1 MGFIKFPDDLTD
13 WAWYGD
19 NNTLIVYVR
28 LRYEAKYRAAD
39 VGNVHLERGQ
49 VLTSVS
55 GLARKCGV
63 TIRQARTALERLKST
78 NKIAINSTPQNSIIT
93 LLDYDCEGA
102 CDKQNDKQT
111 TNQRQAECQTN
122 VKPTTNQ
129 RQTNDTASLLKTD
142 RQISRQAESIRARE
156 PAETPVDVKKKNEP
170 EKRKYAEFVS
180 MTNDEYSS
188 LVTKLGEQ
196 GAKRCIEILDNYK
209 GQSGKTYKCDY
220 RAILNWVVS
229 RYEEEQTKCR
239 PSSQSKPQ
247 GASNSGNPFTDLL
260 RELDEQ
266 EAKEIDVPGYSTDYG
281 NS

>member
-1 MGFIKFPDDLTD
+1 M
-13 WAWYGD
+13 
-19 NNTLIVYVR
+19 
-28 LRYEAKYRAAD
+28 
-39 VGNVHLERGQ
+39 
-49 VLTSVS
+49 S
-55 GLARKCGV
+55 
-63 TIRQARTALERLKST
+63 
-78 NKIAINSTPQNSIIT
+78 
-93 LLDYDCEGA
+93 
-102 CDKQNDKQT
+102 
-111 TNQRQAECQTN
+111 
-122 VKPTTNQ
+122 NQ

>member
-55 GLARKCGV
+55 ELARKCGV

-111 TNQRQAECQTN
+111 TSQRQAECQTN
-122 VKPTTNQ
+122 VKPMSNQ

-220 RAILNWVVS
+220 RAILNWVVT
-229 RYEEEQTKCR
+229 RYEEERAKQ
-239 PSSQSKPQ
+239 KPQ
-247 GASNSGNPFTDLL
+247 AQNKQQNAYSTGNPFTDLL

-266 EAKEIDVPGYSTDYG
+266 EVKEIDVPGYSTDYG